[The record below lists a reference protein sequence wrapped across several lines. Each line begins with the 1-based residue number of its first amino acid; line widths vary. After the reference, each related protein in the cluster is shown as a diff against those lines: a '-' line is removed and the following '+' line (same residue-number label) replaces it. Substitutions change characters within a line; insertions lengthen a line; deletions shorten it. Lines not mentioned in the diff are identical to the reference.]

1 MAAYRPEPPHRH
13 DFNQGRIQMSI
24 QSAMQA
30 GVAGLFAQSARMAAI
45 SDNITNAHTV
55 GYKRSEVSFATMVG
69 GGTTNG
75 YASGGVS
82 ANARAEISRSG
93 VLQAGTSDTDMAISG
108 RGFFPLAARLN
119 PGRSEEHT
127 SPLQSLMRT

>member
-30 GVAGLFAQSARMAAI
+30 GVAGLFAQRARMAAI

-55 GYKRSEVSFATMVG
+55 GYQRSEVSFATMVR

-82 ANARAEISRSG
+82 ANARAEIPRSG
-93 VLQAGTSDTDMAISG
+93 VLQAGTNAPDMPIP
-108 RGFFPLAARLN
+108 RRRFFLFPTRLIPR
-119 PGRSEEHT
+119 PGACIIPR
-127 SPLQSLMRT
+127 